1 MSGILIH
8 YHAKIWRDVRN
19 IGSWILRYTHRKH
32 CMLQVLLWTLY
43 TLTCLGEYANIKSQ
57 QFEEEKSYA
66 IYWTP
71 LNDISEIT
79 VQYFVFS
86 LVTLPI
92 KLKCVI
98 NSVIFL
104 VAVFHFPARQGGQW
118 GDHKLGASAQVNFSP
133 QFTLNFLGIMFCEK
147 LKDFGNVL
155 GTAISIAKHQIDCPP
170 FGTWIKAKIETL
182 YRSP

>member
-1 MSGILIH
+1 MSSILIH
-8 YHAKIWRDVRN
+8 YHAKIWRELRN
-19 IGSWILRYTHRKH
+19 IGSGILRYTHRKH

-43 TLTCLGEYANIKSQ
+43 TMTCLGEYANIKSQ

-86 LVTLPI
+86 LLTWPI

-133 QFTLNFLGIMFCEK
+133 WFTLDFLGILFCEK
-147 LKDFGNVL
+147 ITDFGIVL
-155 GTAISIAKHQIDCPP
+155 LTPFNIAKHQIRLP
-170 FGTWIKAKIETL
+170 FNKELMKKIETL
-182 YRSP
+182 YESS